1 MYSIKVNNMFVSRYL
16 SASQKVQ
23 LTTVMDYIKMFKT
36 EQEAIQFK
44 DEYCIPKYG
53 IEVGSAEVVTAL

>member
-1 MYSIKVNNMFVSRYL
+1 
-16 SASQKVQ
+16 
-23 LTTVMDYIKMFKT
+23 MDYIKMFKT

-53 IEVGSAEVVTAL
+53 IEVGSAQVVTAP

>member
-1 MYSIKVNNMFVSRYL
+1 MFVSRYL

-53 IEVGSAEVVTAL
+53 IEVGSAEVVTAP